1 MMVDWWLQEHLDF
14 NMVDKGE
21 VWLKGFR
28 SCLEESDLH
37 KLDWEHIKELV
48 AWHKCKQNRMEV
60 EEPTSQAVEPT
71 SQVQGLSS
79 QAI

>member
-14 NMVDKGE
+14 ETVDKGE
-21 VWLKGFR
+21 AWLKGFR
-28 SCLEESDLH
+28 SRLKESNLH

-48 AWHKCKQNRMEV
+48 AWHKRKQNGTEV
-60 EEPTSQAVEPT
+60 EKPTSQAVEPT

-79 QAI
+79 QAM